1 MTKKS
6 KKFLL
11 LHVNEQDS
19 RSVLRDAYEEG
30 IHRGLLIENTKS
42 GTYIKEQFTELKNKG
57 YFPVGMIIGENDSI
71 EFVFKRHPKQTKE
84 MRMKEINTDNP
95 LEL

>member
-6 KKFLL
+6 KKFLM
-11 LHVNEQDS
+11 LHVNEQDA
-19 RSVLRDAYEEG
+19 REVLRDAYEEG
-30 IHRGLLIENTKS
+30 IQRGLIITSNVGIDLNKH
-42 GTYIKEQFTELKNKG
+42 FTDLKGKG
-57 YFPVGMIIGENDSI
+57 YFPVGVIVKDNNNL

-84 MRMKEINTDNP
+84 MRLKEVNTDNP

>member
-1 MTKKS
+1 MTTKN

-30 IHRGLLIENTKS
+30 IQRGLVIKDSKLGKLIT
-42 GTYIKEQFTELKNKG
+42 EQFNNLKNRG
-57 YFPVGMIIGENDSI
+57 YFPVGLIIGKDDFV

-84 MRMKEINTDNP
+84 MRLNETTTDNP